1 MIDEIKAFEGG
12 YCRQLLAMVDR
23 RSWRMVRFQAVFL
36 ALRHRREGWVLVDTG
51 YGTQFKEA
59 TERFPGRFYRW
70 ATPTTPVG
78 STATLLENAGI
89 RASDIRHVIVTHFHA
104 DHVGGLAEFPNANV
118 HYHIEA
124 LRTLQNLPSWRQ
136 VRAAFLADLVPSW
149 LPDRARPVSSG
160 GFSNTHDLPF
170 DSHDLFGDESIRLV
184 HLPGHAPGQIGVAF
198 AGPNGREFY
207 TADAFWRRCQ
217 IVDGIEP
224 LRIAMSFQWDAN
236 AYRNTVNL
244 LRHVHLQ
251 GRYRLT
257 ACHDDRTCTHL
268 NGRAP
273 TV

>member
-1 MIDEIKAFEGG
+1 MIEEIRAFEGG

-59 TERFPGRFYRW
+59 TEWFPGRFYRW

-78 STATLLENAGI
+78 STAALLENAGI

-104 DHVGGLAEFPNANV
+104 DHVGGLVEFPNASV
-118 HYHIEA
+118 HYHMAA
-124 LRTLQNLPSWRQ
+124 LAPLQNLAAWRQ
-136 VRAAFLADLVPSW
+136 VRAAFLAHLIPSW
-149 LPDRARPVSSG
+149 LPERARPISSG
-160 GFSNTHDLPF
+160 GFSITRDLPF
-170 DSHDLFGDESIRLV
+170 ESHDLFGDESIRLV
-184 HLPGHAPGQIGVAF
+184 HLPGHAPGQVGVSF
-198 AGPNGREFY
+198 SGPIGREFY

-217 IVDGIEP
+217 IADGVEP
-224 LRIAMSFQWDAN
+224 LGIAMSFQWDAE

-244 LRHVHLQ
+244 LRQVHQQ

-257 ACHDDRTCTHL
+257 ACHDDGTCTQL
-268 NGRAP
+268 NERAP
-273 TV
+273 TA